1 MRAMGSRAFFLG
13 GWIAALLLSS
23 CGKLPVGPREGTADI
38 LGTVKD
44 ESGVGVAG
52 VQIRIIN
59 TANIQDAVTDTAGS
73 FRIHEVTPGTYDM
86 NIYTP
91 ANYRL
96 AGSQQSVIPFTINEG
111 QTLRPEVAVVRSPGT
126 AAMPGVAYVQVF
138 DFSYL
143 PVTLRIKPGTTVTW
157 QNVEGTQHTV
167 AAELNNDFRS
177 GPLSRNQRFVHTF
190 NAPGAYPYHCLFHEQ
205 MVGNVIVE

>member
-1 MRAMGSRAFFLG
+1 MGSRAYFLG
-13 GWIAALLLSS
+13 GCAAALLLSS
-23 CGKLPVGPREGTADI
+23 CGQLPVGPREGTADI

-44 ESGVGVAG
+44 QTGVGVAG

-59 TANIQDAVTDTAGS
+59 NTIIQDAVSDTAGN
-73 FRIHEVTPGTYDM
+73 FRLLEVTPGAYDM

-96 AGSQQSVIPFTINEG
+96 AGSQQSVVPFTINDG

-126 AAMPGVAYVQVF
+126 AAMPGVAYGEVF
-138 DFSYL
+138 DFGYG
-143 PVTLRIKPGTTVTW
+143 PGTLRIKPGTTVTW
-157 QNVEGTQHTV
+157 QNVEGSQHTV
-167 AAELNNDFRS
+167 ASELNNDFRS

-205 MVGNVIVE
+205 MFGNIIVE